1 MYNSRVI
8 LFCAFVLLF
17 AFKYPLDGFF
27 GTGIRIEDFLI
38 FFTFLFYLHCKK
50 YKIDNEIFLPSVL
63 LFFVW
68 TMFTTTFNYL
78 NSNVS
83 FFLSAMFNFRH
94 VEYFLLFF
102 IGLQI
107 KKESW
112 FSLLKLFVVYE
123 FIIVIV
129 QKFGLLGF
137 ATRYNVIERQVGST
151 SGPWELAVMIAFP
164 LFLFLYKKNYKYF
177 LISIFVLMSTES
189 RITIASVLLV
199 LIIIYLRKFLQTKA
213 VNSKI
218 VVFLSCLVAIILSQ
232 SLNLSNYTSR
242 ITSVFEIKTE
252 STYYV
257 ENAITSSRFA
267 QIDDIYIKSNVSNT
281 QGDASA
287 YSRFSR
293 WLLALN
299 TVNSNGAGYFITGLG
314 SSFFG
319 DALDGAYLRIL
330 VTNGVI
336 GLVLFILIY
345 YKVYRRLKE
354 YRYFVAFFLV
364 YIFSGLF
371 IDVFY
376 SLKINIVFWLSVGV
390 LCRYEKGI
398 NSN

>member
-17 AFKYPLDGFF
+17 SFKYPLDGFF
-27 GTGIRIEDFLI
+27 GTGIRVEDFFIL
-38 FFTFLFYLHCKK
+38 FTFLFYLHCKR
-50 YKIDNEIFLPSVL
+50 YKIDSEIFLPNVV

-68 TMFTTTFNYL
+68 TMLTTTFNYL
-78 NSNVS
+78 NSNVN
-83 FFLSAMFNFRH
+83 FFLSAMYNFRH
-94 VEYFLLFF
+94 IEYFLLFF

-112 FSLLKLFVVYE
+112 ISLLKMFVVYE
-123 FIIVIV
+123 FFIVIA
-129 QKFGLLGF
+129 QKFGLLSF

-151 SGPWELAVMIAFP
+151 SGPWELAVMIALP

-177 LISIFVLMSTES
+177 LLSFFVLMSTES

-199 LIIIYLRKFLQTKA
+199 LIVIYLRKLLQSKA

-218 VVFLSCLVAIILSQ
+218 VVLLSCLVAIPLF
-232 SLNLSNYTSR
+232 LNLDISSYTSR

-252 STYYV
+252 SSYYT
-257 ENAITSSRFA
+257 EDAITSSNFA

-299 TVNSNGAGYFITGLG
+299 TVNSNGVGYFVTGLG

-319 DALDGAYLRIL
+319 DALDGAYLRL
-330 VTNGVI
+330 MVTNGVV
-336 GLVLFILIY
+336 GLVLFTFIY
-345 YKVYRRLKE
+345 YKVYCRLKE
-354 YRYFVAFFLV
+354 HKYFVAFFLV

-390 LCRYEKGI
+390 ICRYEKGI